1 MATTALRRKQ
11 RPGKD
16 RNLSAAPDPETPA
29 SKTPGSKTPA
39 SKTAYKVTGIRILRS
54 EWAKFWSL
62 RSSWI
67 TLGVAVVLLILFG
80 AIASYTYSPDAV
92 ATGGPP
98 GPGSGGDSDAVS
110 LALTGVTFASL
121 AIGVLGV
128 LLSAGE
134 YSTGMIRSTLA
145 AVPRRLPVLWS
156 KAAVIGPIALVLT
169 TIGALAAFQLG
180 TPGLDGE
187 NIALALGDDGVL
199 RSLAGAGVY
208 LGLVAVFGVALGVLI
223 RSSAGAIAALVGVL
237 LILPGLASLLPDSWY
252 DTLSPYFPSN
262 AGSAIYALHES
273 SDALSPGAGLAVFAG
288 WVALTLAG
296 AAFRLVRTDA

>member
-1 MATTALRRKQ
+1 MSVTSLAPAPAPARTT
-11 RPGKD
+11 
-16 RNLSAAPDPETPA
+16 N
-29 SKTPGSKTPA
+29 
-39 SKTAYKVTGIRILRS
+39 YKITGVRVLRS

-67 TLGVAVVLLILFG
+67 TLGVAVFLLVLFG
-80 AIASYTYSPDAV
+80 AVASYTYSPDAV

-98 GPGSGGDSDAVS
+98 GPGSGDGDSTAVS

-156 KAAVIGPIALVLT
+156 KALVIGPIALVLA

-187 NIALALGDDGVL
+187 RIALSLGDDGVL

-208 LGLVAVFGVALGVLI
+208 LALVAVFGVALGVLI

-262 AGSAIYALHES
+262 AGSAVYALHETS
-273 SDALSPGAGLAVFAG
+273 GSLSPGAGLAVFAG
-288 WVALTLAG
+288 WVALTLVG
-296 AAFRLVRTDA
+296 AAVRLVRTDA

>member
-1 MATTALRRKQ
+1 MATTALRRLP
-11 RPGKD
+11 RPGK
-16 RNLSAAPDPETPA
+16 RPGLSAAPEPEIPA
-29 SKTPGSKTPA
+29 TPG
-39 SKTAYKVTGIRILRS
+39 TAYKVTGLGVLRS

-67 TLGVAVVLLILFG
+67 TLGVALFLLILFG

-98 GPGSGGDSDAVS
+98 GPGSGGDGDAVS
-110 LALTGVTFASL
+110 LALTGVSFAQL
-121 AIGVLGV
+121 AVGVLGV

-156 KAAVIGPIALVLT
+156 KAVVIGPPVLILT
-169 TIGALAAFQLG
+169 TLGSILAFQLG

-187 NIALALGDDGVL
+187 RIALALDDDGVL

-208 LGLVAVFGVALGVLI
+208 LGLVAVFGVALGMLL
-223 RSSAGAIAALVGVL
+223 RSSAGAIAALVGIL
-237 LILPGLASLLPDSWY
+237 LVLPGLASLLPDSWY

-262 AGSAIYALHES
+262 AGSAVYALHES

-288 WVALTLAG
+288 WVALALAG
-296 AAFRLVRTDA
+296 AAYRLVKTDA

>member
-1 MATTALRRKQ
+1 
-11 RPGKD
+11 
-16 RNLSAAPDPETPA
+16 
-29 SKTPGSKTPA
+29 
-39 SKTAYKVTGIRILRS
+39 VLRS
-54 EWAKFWSL
+54 EWAKFWTL

-67 TLGVAVVLLILFG
+67 TLGIAVFLLILFG

-92 ATGGPP
+92 ATNGPP
-98 GPGSGGDSDAVS
+98 GPGSGGDSDAIS
-110 LALTGVTFASL
+110 LALTGVTFASP

-169 TIGALAAFQLG
+169 TLGALAAFQLG
-180 TPGLDGE
+180 TPGLGGE
-187 NIALALGDDGVL
+187 KIALSLSDDGVL

-262 AGSAIYALHES
+262 AGSAVYALHDS
-273 SDALSPGAGLAVFAG
+273 ADSLSPGAGLAVFTG

-296 AAFRLVRTDA
+296 AAFRLTRSDA

>member
-1 MATTALRRKQ
+1 MPTTALRPSRRPRKHA
-11 RPGKD
+11 
-16 RNLSAAPDPETPA
+16 NLSAAPDAHPSA
-29 SKTPGSKTPA
+29 
-39 SKTAYKVTGIRILRS
+39 TAYKVTGLRVLRS

-67 TLGVAVVLLILFG
+67 TLGVAVVLLVLFG
-80 AIASYTYSPDAV
+80 AIASYTYSPGAT

-98 GPGSGGDSDAVS
+98 GAGSGDSDAVS
-110 LALTGVTFASL
+110 LALTGVSFASL
-121 AIGVLGV
+121 AVGVLGV

-134 YSTGMIRSTLA
+134 YSTGMIRSTLT

-169 TIGALAAFQLG
+169 SIGALAAFQLG

-187 NIALALGDDGVL
+187 KIALSLGDDGVL
-199 RSLAGAGVY
+199 RGLAGAGVY

-223 RSSAGAIAALVGVL
+223 RSSAGAIAALVGIL
-237 LILPGLASLLPDSWY
+237 LILPGLASLLPDSLY
-252 DTLSPYFPSN
+252 DSINPYFPSN
-262 AGSAIYALHES
+262 AGQAVYALHQS
-273 SDALSPGAGLAVFAG
+273 SGSLSPGAGLAVFAG

-296 AAFRLVRTDA
+296 AAYRLVKTDA

>member
-1 MATTALRRKQ
+1 MTT
-11 RPGKD
+11 D
-16 RNLSAAPDPETPA
+16 TLSAAPART
-29 SKTPGSKTPA
+29 TVR
-39 SKTAYKVTGIRILRS
+39 KVTGRRVLRS

-67 TLGVAVVLLILFG
+67 TLGVAVFLLILFG
-80 AIASYTYSPDAV
+80 TIAAYTYSPDAV
-92 ATGGPP
+92 ATDGPP
-98 GPGSGGDSDAVS
+98 GPGGDADSDAVS

-156 KAAVIGPIALVLT
+156 KGTVIGVIALVLT
-169 TIGALAAFQLG
+169 AIAALAAFLLG

-187 NIALALGDDGVL
+187 KISLSLSDDGVL

-223 RSSAGAIAALVGVL
+223 RSSAGAIAALVGIL

-262 AGSAIYALHES
+262 AGSAVYALHES

-288 WVALTLAG
+288 WVALALAG
-296 AAFRLVRTDA
+296 AAYRLVRTDA

>member
-1 MATTALRRKQ
+1 MTVTSLAPTA
-11 RPGKD
+11 
-16 RNLSAAPDPETPA
+16 PA
-29 SKTPGSKTPA
+29 GTKN
-39 SKTAYKVTGIRILRS
+39 YKVTGARVVRS

-67 TLGVAVVLLILFG
+67 TLGVAVFLLVLFG
-80 AIASYTYSPDAV
+80 AIASFTYSPDAV
-92 ATGGPP
+92 GDGGPL
-98 GPGSGGDSDAVS
+98 GAEGSSDAVS
-110 LALTGVTFASL
+110 LALTGVSFASL

-134 YSTGMIRSTLA
+134 YTTGMIRSTLT

-156 KAAVIGPIALVLT
+156 KAVVIGPIALLLT
-169 TIGALAAFQLG
+169 TVGALAAFQLG
-180 TPGLDGE
+180 SPGLDGE
-187 NIALALGDDGVL
+187 KIALALGDEGVL

-223 RSSAGAIAALVGVL
+223 RSSAGAIAALVGIL
-237 LILPGLASLLPDSWY
+237 LILPGLASLLPDSLY

-262 AGSAIYALHES
+262 AGSAVYTLHES

-288 WVALTLAG
+288 WVALALAG
-296 AAFRLVRTDA
+296 AAFRLVRTDV

>member
-1 MATTALRRKQ
+1 MTVTGLA
-11 RPGKD
+11 PVP
-16 RNLSAAPDPETPA
+16 APDSTADRTTP
-29 SKTPGSKTPA
+29 
-39 SKTAYKVTGIRILRS
+39 YKVTGVRVLRS

-80 AIASYTYSPDAV
+80 AIASYTYSPGVVND
-92 ATGGPP
+92 GPP
-98 GPGSGGDSDAVS
+98 GPGSGGESDAVS

-134 YSTGMIRSTLA
+134 YTTGMIRSTLA

-169 TIGALAAFQLG
+169 TVGALAAFLLG
-180 TPGLDGE
+180 APGLDGE
-187 NIALALGDDGVL
+187 SISLALGDDGVL

-262 AGSAIYALHES
+262 AGSAVYALHQS

-296 AAFRLVRTDA
+296 AAFRLVRTDV

>member
-1 MATTALRRKQ
+1 MTVTSLA
-11 RPGKD
+11 
-16 RNLSAAPDPETPA
+16 PA
-29 SKTPGSKTPA
+29 SSPVRTTE
-39 SKTAYKVTGIRILRS
+39 YRVTGIRVLRS

-67 TLGVAVVLLILFG
+67 TLGVAVFLLVLFG

-98 GPGSGGDSDAVS
+98 GPGSGGGDSDAVG

-145 AVPRRLPVLWS
+145 AVPRRLPVLWA
-156 KAAVIGPIALVLT
+156 KAAVIGPIALVLAT
-169 TIGALAAFQLG
+169 VGALAAFQLG

-187 NIALALGDDGVL
+187 RIALSLSDDGVL

-262 AGSAIYALHES
+262 AGSAVYALHES
-273 SDALSPGAGLAVFAG
+273 SGALSPGAGLAVFAG

-296 AAFRLVRTDA
+296 AAFRLRGTDA